1 MQFLGIDVS
10 KDKLDGA
17 AVSENSGAMLGR
29 RSFPN
34 TPDGIER
41 LVRWA
46 EKLAGVGPAG
56 IHAILEATAA
66 YQYPAS
72 APHVDLRPLGR
83 AIVSGGVL
91 KRGAASWQT
100 SGYLYGVPAG

>member
-1 MQFLGIDVS
+1 MKICTVGHRRKLLG
-10 KDKLDGA
+10 
-17 AVSENSGAMLGR
+17 
-29 RSFPN
+29 
-34 TPDGIER
+34 
-41 LVRWA
+41 
-46 EKLAGVGPAG
+46 
-56 IHAILEATAA
+56 AIATLCP
-66 YQYPAS
+66 YPAS